1 MYINYIQNDSEALSP
16 PPPGKDEGTRKVSFG
31 STSDGRTAPA
41 SRM

>member
-16 PPPGKDEGTRKVSFG
+16 PQGKDEGTRKVSFG